1 MHKFKQGKL
10 NSQVTN
16 SNKLHM
22 CKLKMPNQVTSVNNG
37 KLSYKKQSTKLSKE
51 AVKAVKAVKEDTKRY
66 QNLSNCHQIKE
77 ESTICRRKLT
87 LQASL

>member
-1 MHKFKQGKL
+1 MNKFKQGKL
-10 NSQVTN
+10 NSQVKN

-37 KLSYKKQSTKLSKE
+37 KLSYKKLSTKLSKE
-51 AVKAVKAVKEDTKRY
+51 AVKAVKEDTKRY
-66 QNLSNCHQIKE
+66 QKLSNCHQRKE

-87 LQASL
+87 LQANL